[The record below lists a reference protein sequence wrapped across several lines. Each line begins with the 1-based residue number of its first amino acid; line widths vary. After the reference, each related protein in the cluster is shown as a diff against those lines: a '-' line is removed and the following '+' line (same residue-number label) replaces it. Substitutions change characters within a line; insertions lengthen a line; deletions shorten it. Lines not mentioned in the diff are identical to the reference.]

1 MATSLEARGSR
12 VTVIRLGFFS
22 SRLKASSVQGSR
34 LKTQDFLQF
43 VLFVSV
49 TCLHAWSL
57 ELIKPRAIDSRGEL
71 LYYLCSS
78 LTP

>member
-12 VTVIRLGFFS
+12 VTVIQLGFFS
-22 SRLKASSVQGSR
+22 SRLRASSVQGSR

-49 TCLHAWSL
+49 TCLHGL
-57 ELIKPRAIDSRGEL
+57 EP
-71 LYYLCSS
+71 
-78 LTP
+78 